1 MEALKD
7 RPDKLNL
14 ILNKIDEFEN
24 QIKFE
29 ELDQADA
36 TKKG

>member
-7 RPDKLNL
+7 RPDKLKL

-24 QIKFE
+24 KIKFE
-29 ELDQADA
+29 ELDQGDA
-36 TKKG
+36 SKKG